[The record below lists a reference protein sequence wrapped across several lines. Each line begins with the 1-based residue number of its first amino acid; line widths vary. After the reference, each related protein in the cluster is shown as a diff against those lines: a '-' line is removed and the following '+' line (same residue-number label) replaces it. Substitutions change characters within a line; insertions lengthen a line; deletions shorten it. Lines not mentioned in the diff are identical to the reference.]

1 MRAVVKVTGLNALQ
15 KALNKMGAVV
25 AGPGL
30 VDASNAMADE
40 VAAVA
45 RVLAPKRTGWL
56 ASNIETTPARQRG
69 LLPVATS
76 TVRVRNVDYA
86 RVVEYKFKS
95 YIRAAMFDGAVKN
108 RLSVIMRDRLTTHIN
123 RLLR

>member
-1 MRAVVKVTGLNALQ
+1 MRAVVKVTGLNPLQ
-15 KALNKMGAVV
+15 KAITKLGAAV

-69 LLPVATS
+69 LLPIATS
-76 TVRVRNVDYA
+76 TVRVRNVPYA
-86 RVVEYKFKS
+86 IVVEYSIKS
-95 YIRAAMFDGAVKN
+95 YIRAAMFDGRVKL
-108 RLSVIMRDRLTTHIN
+108 RLSLIMRDRLSAHI
-123 RLLR
+123 RRVLR